1 MALGEARIEITP
13 DFSGFDTKLKRA
25 VTDSMSDA
33 QKVTDRAT
41 QGMAES
47 FKELSGSVA
56 RELEGIYR
64 DTNGRLR
71 DVEGRFV
78 KMSTLSQ
85 QAIEAISSGDAFS
98 GIETKSKKAADEVEK
113 DFKKAARESEQAL
126 DKIGGGLK
134 TIGFGIAGALAGIG
148 LGAFL
153 ADATLEAQ
161 AANSALANTAQLI
174 ESTGAKAGVSQ
185 AQIEALATS
194 MLFKIGID
202 DTAVIEASNVLLTFT
217 QVSGPIF
224 DETIAR
230 AADLSS
236 VFGTDLQGATMQ
248 LGKALNDPIK
258 GLSALSRSGVSF
270 TAEQKEMIKA
280 MTEGGDVAGAQRM
293 ILDELAVQFGGT
305 AEASADST
313 ARISGAFGELK
324 EGIGAGLITAL
335 DGVTPALLT
344 LATDLLGPM
353 EEIGAVLGDLAG
365 PLLEAFGPAVGVLIQ
380 QFADVLVDI
389 GEIFSALAPLIAPIA
404 QIVGVV
410 ATALSGALASA
421 FTALIPVIEIVAE
434 FIDVL
439 ADRVGEALFTAIEAV
454 APVLE
459 SLGKTIADALVV
471 VLPVV
476 LDLFD
481 AFAPLLVIV
490 LGLVQKL
497 APIFTQVAG
506 IMATT
511 FATVLGVIIGLI
523 EQLLPPVADLIADLV
538 AGLAP
543 ILPMIALAFQQLVIA
558 LLPLLPP
565 LLEIVMTLL
574 PPLSELLLALVPIIL
589 ELVQGPLDVFVF
601 LIEALVPLLV
611 EVANGIG
618 IVAEYVAELLTWLA
632 DAATEVT
639 AFGGI
644 WQVIFAN
651 AQIVFEKVRDALVA
665 GWEKISGV
673 ALPII
678 DGLRVAFDVAM
689 KAITVIW
696 DVFSGVALP
705 IIDGLRVAFD
715 VAMKAITVIWD
726 VLTTTLGVYFGI
738 IRTYAEVAF
747 RAIGV
752 AVDVLKVIATVA
764 FEAIRTV
771 VGVVASAVTLAW
783 EGVSAVLGPI
793 FTGIK
798 TVADT
803 AFNGIKATV
812 DTIVGA
818 IKTAF
823 EGLGTAIGAVA
834 TGISSAFKT
843 AFRGVASLW
852 NSTVGKLRFEV
863 PSWVPGI
870 GGKGFDVPDIPYLA
884 NGTIATSPTLGI
896 FGEAGPEAV
905 IPISRPNRAMELME
919 QSGLASM
926 VRSQGGPAVMIQN
939 AVFASA
945 TDADLVA
952 QRVNAALRVRSFA

>member
-56 RELEGIYR
+56 RELDGIYR

-98 GIETKSKKAADEVEK
+98 GIETKSKKASDEVEK
-113 DFKKAARESEQAL
+113 DFKRAARESEQAL

-134 TIGFGIAGALAGIG
+134 TIGFGIAGALAGVG

-153 ADATLEAQ
+153 KDATLEAQ

-185 AQIEALATS
+185 AQIEALATE
-194 MLFKIGID
+194 MLFTIGID

-224 DETIAR
+224 DETIMR
-230 AADLSS
+230 AADLSA

-280 MTEGGDVAGAQRM
+280 MVEGGDVAGAQRV

-335 DGVTPALLT
+335 DGVTPALMT

-353 EEIGAVLGDLAG
+353 QEIGAVLGDLAG
-365 PLLEAFGPAVGVLIQ
+365 PLLEAFGPAVEVLIR
-380 QFADVLVDI
+380 QFADVLVNI

-439 ADRVGEALFTAIEAV
+439 AERVGEALFTAIEAV
-454 APVLE
+454 APVME
-459 SLGKTIADALVV
+459 SLGQVIADALVV

-490 LGLVQKL
+490 LGLVQRL
-497 APIFTQVAG
+497 APIFAQVAG
-506 IMATT
+506 IMAGT
-511 FATVLGVIIGLI
+511 FATVLGVIIGLV
-523 EQLLPPVADLIADLV
+523 EQLLPPIADLVADLV

-543 ILPMIALAFQQLVIA
+543 VLPMIALAFQQLVIA

-589 ELVQGPLDVFVF
+589 ELVQGPLDLFVF
-601 LIEALVPLLV
+601 LIDALVPLLV
-611 EVANGIG
+611 EVADGVG
-618 IVAEYVAELLTWLA
+618 VVAEYVAELIGWLA
-632 DAATEVT
+632 DTATEVT

-644 WQVIFAN
+644 WEVIFAG
-651 AQIVFEKVRDALVA
+651 AQVVFETVRDALIA
-665 GWEKISGV
+665 GWEAISGV

-678 DGLRVAFDVAM
+678 DGLRLAFDVAM
-689 KAITVIW
+689 KAIV
-696 DVFSGVALP
+696 
-705 IIDGLRVAFD
+705 
-715 VAMKAITVIWD
+715 VIWD
-726 VLTTTLGVYFGI
+726 VLTITLGTYFGV
-738 IRTYAEVAF
+738 IRTAAEVAF

-752 AVDVLKVIATVA
+752 VVDVLKTAVTVA

-771 VGVVASAVTLAW
+771 VETVVDAVKLAW
-783 EGVSAVLGPI
+783 ENVSGPLGVV
-793 FTGIK
+793 FDGIK
-798 TVADT
+798 EAAELV
-803 AFNGIKATV
+803 FNGIKDTV
-812 DTIVGA
+812 DTVVSA
-818 IKTAF
+818 IDTAF
-823 EGLGTAIGAVA
+823 DGLGTAIGAVA

-843 AFRGVASLW
+843 AFRGIASLW
-852 NSTVGKLRFEV
+852 NSTVGKLSFKV
-863 PSWVPGI
+863 PTWVPGF
-870 GGKGFDVPDIPYLA
+870 GGKGWDVPDIPYLA

-919 QSGLASM
+919 QSGLANM

-952 QRVNAALRVRSFA
+952 QRVNTALRVRSFAG